1 MKKMIQFVQQYHE
14 LITYLFWGV
23 MTTLVSW
30 ATYSI
35 FTILLQDVDYIIFLV
50 GVQISPAVLISN
62 VLSWICAVLFAFITN
77 KMWVFQ
83 SKEWKKQV
91 WIPELGKFVSARV
104 VTGILEMV
112 AVPLLVGMGLNQTI
126 LGIEGMV
133 AKVIVSVVVVLLNYV
148 FSKLF
153 IFK

>member
-35 FTILLQDVDYIIFLV
+35 FTILLQDVDYIIFLL